1 MAQHL
6 VVSCFIMR
14 MPESAISKLVR
25 EVGEKWE
32 DAHGRLMVK
41 VLGHAAVG
49 LEPQWTND
57 SKSVN
62 KVENK
67 ACSGRVCKCA
77 RLGRPTCGMRTSDGH
92 YCLFIC
98 SRRTHLWCGFNADKT
113 AFLLPEASRG
123 PVATC
128 LGKQAA
134 AWDGVVAL
142 RESRAFRLWKRN
154 AVSHCRMVAMAL
166 QLGDPP
172 GPVDE
177 NAHVSPGACGK
188 ADCPPLHSRDAP
200 ECVLSRVCGL
210 EPLHHFTSLHD
221 T

>member
-57 SKSVN
+57 SKSVTR
-62 KVENK
+62 
-67 ACSGRVCKCA
+67 SRT
-77 RLGRPTCGMRTSDGH
+77 RLAAVASASALASADPRAVRALLTVILVSSPG
-92 YCLFIC
+92 
-98 SRRTHLWCGFNADKT
+98 RRTHSWCGFNADKT

-172 GPVDE
+172 GPVEE

>member
-57 SKSVN
+57 SKSMN

-77 RLGRPTCGMRTSDGH
+77 RLGRPTCALLTVTIVSSSVLAGLICGAASTRTRPRS
-92 YCLFIC
+92 CC
-98 SRRTHLWCGFNADKT
+98 PRRVGGLSPRAS
-113 AFLLPEASRG
+113 ASR
-123 PVATC
+123 P
-128 LGKQAA
+128 
-134 AWDGVVAL
+134 L
-142 RESRAFRLWKRN
+142 RG
-154 AVSHCRMVAMAL
+154 MVL
-166 QLGDPP
+166 
-172 GPVDE
+172 
-177 NAHVSPGACGK
+177 
-188 ADCPPLHSRDAP
+188 
-200 ECVLSRVCGL
+200 
-210 EPLHHFTSLHD
+210 
-221 T
+221 

>member
-57 SKSVN
+57 SKSMN

-142 RESRAFRLWKRN
+142 WESRAFRLWKRY
-154 AVSHCRMVAMAL
+154 AVSHCRIVAMALIGL

-172 GPVDE
+172 GPVE
-177 NAHVSPGACGK
+177 KCTHVSVPRGCI
-188 ADCPPLHSRDAP
+188 CMW
-200 ECVLSRVCGL
+200 LSYIIARLSIAATRPSVC
-210 EPLHHFTSLHD
+210 
-221 T
+221 